1 MSERDKPQAPLK
13 DKPSGVA
20 RFSTDFR
27 VIAAL
32 VRTAFSSEQSL
43 MSWMRTSLSLFTF
56 GFSITQFFYY
66 LDQRQ
71 PGAELSSGPRWLGM
85 SLVCVGVLVLLL
97 AIVEHVQRIRKMKEQ
112 GLPSDAG
119 TLLPIGSA
127 VGLLIIGIAAFVSI
141 ILNWHL

>member
-1 MSERDKPQAPLK
+1 MEPNA
-13 DKPSGVA
+13 V
-20 RFSTDFR
+20 
-27 VIAAL
+27 L

-43 MSWMRTSLSLFTF
+43 MSWIRTSLSLFTF
-56 GFSITQFFYY
+56 GFPITQLFYF

-71 PGAELSSGPRWLGM
+71 ADAEELLSSPRLLGM
-85 SLVCVGVLVLLL
+85 SLVGVGILVLVL
-97 AIVEHVQRIRKMKEQ
+97 AIVEHVQRIRKMKEE

-119 TLLPIGSA
+119 TILPTCSA

>member
-1 MSERDKPQAPLK
+1 MSEREKPQAPLEV
-13 DKPSGVA
+13 KPSGAA

-43 MSWMRTSLSLFTF
+43 MSWIRTSLSLFTF
-56 GFSITQFFYY
+56 GFSITQFFHH

-71 PGAELSSGPRWLGM
+71 AGAELLSGPRRLGM
-85 SLVCVGVLVLLL
+85 ALVGLGILVLVL

-119 TLLPIGSA
+119 TIMPICSA
-127 VGLLIIGIAAFVSI
+127 VGLLIIGIAALVGI